1 MVSHA
6 IVQKITLHLYKLTL
20 STEQSF
26 FSVINIFFLRIIFLR
41 EIINKLVLNESHNQH
56 AIVREGPDNPGFRLK
71 GACTFQ
77 DKRIGQ

>member
-26 FSVINIFFLRIIFLR
+26 LSVIYIFFSRIIFLR
-41 EIINKLVLNESHNQH
+41 EIINKLVLNVSRNQG
-56 AIVREGPDNPGFRLK
+56 AIVPESLDNPGSGLE
-71 GACTFQ
+71 GAFTFQ